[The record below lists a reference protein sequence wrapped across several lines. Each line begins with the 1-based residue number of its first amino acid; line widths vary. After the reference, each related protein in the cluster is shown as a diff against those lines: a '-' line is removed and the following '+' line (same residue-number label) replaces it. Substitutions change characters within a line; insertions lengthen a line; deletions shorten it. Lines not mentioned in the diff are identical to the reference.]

1 MRSKNVVES
10 IGNTPLVEIARI
22 SPNKNVRIF
31 AKLEGQNTGGSGSMK
46 DRIARYMIEA
56 AERDGKLT
64 KSKTMIEATSGNTGI
79 ALSMIARRKGYKIKI
94 VMPESMSVER
104 RQILK
109 LYGAELVLSSA
120 EGGVN
125 GAVQVAQEM
134 AAQSDEY
141 FVPDQFGNP
150 ANPLAHYET
159 TGPEILADM
168 GDLKIDV
175 FIAGIGTGGT
185 ITGVGR
191 RLRENYP
198 NIKIIGV
205 EPFVDDPIQGLRS
218 LKAGFVPPIIDLS
231 IMDERPEV
239 SNKDASIAVV
249 KLLQQEGIFAGISSG
264 VVIHQAIKM
273 ASQMDSG
280 NIVVVLPDGGFKYLS
295 TNSYE

>member
-1 MRSKNVVES
+1 
-10 IGNTPLVEIARI
+10 
-22 SPNKNVRIF
+22 
-31 AKLEGQNTGGSGSMK
+31 
-46 DRIARYMIEA
+46 
-56 AERDGKLT
+56 
-64 KSKTMIEATSGNTGI
+64 
-79 ALSMIARRKGYKIKI
+79 
-94 VMPESMSVER
+94 
-104 RQILK
+104 
-109 LYGAELVLSSA
+109 SA

-134 AAQSDEY
+134 ATQSDEY
-141 FVPDQFGNP
+141 FVPDQFGNS

-168 GDLKIDV
+168 GDLKINV

-191 RLRENYP
+191 RLRENCP
-198 NIKIIGV
+198 SIKIIGV

-264 VVIHQAIKM
+264 VVIHQAIET